1 MPSAMMARSHF
12 LTSICKLRRAR
23 VQLTVLTAF
32 GRLPVEVFGT
42 ESMDV
47 TDQFSDLHRRTL
59 TDGKLVLLLRTN
71 LRKHLGFNVVLRSRI
86 L

>member
-1 MPSAMMARSHF
+1 MMARSHF

-23 VQLTVLTAF
+23 VQLTAF
-32 GRLPVEVFGT
+32 RRLPVEVFGT

-59 TDGKLVLLLRTN
+59 TDGKLALLLRTN